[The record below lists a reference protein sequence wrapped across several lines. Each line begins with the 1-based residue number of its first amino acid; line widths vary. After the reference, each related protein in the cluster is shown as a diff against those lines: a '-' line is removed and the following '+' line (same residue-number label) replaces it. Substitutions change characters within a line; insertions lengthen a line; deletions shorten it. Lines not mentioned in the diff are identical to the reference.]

1 MVKERKSL
9 IKLLSSFVIIGLIL
23 TTVFS
28 ISVLGE
34 ENMFSDVPSDHWAYP
49 DIQYLAQRGI
59 ITGMPG
65 GKYEGDQPIT
75 RYQVATL
82 VARAVRYIM
91 NNPSTG
97 SQQDLSTLED
107 LVYKLS
113 ERVDSASSAN
123 SKLKSQVNNLQ
134 AQVQEL
140 RAQSGPSE
148 DYNQL
153 AKKAENNFILG
164 VTGIVLGAGALAWA
178 ILMG

>member
-1 MVKERKSL
+1 MFKKRKSL
-9 IKLLSSFVIIGLIL
+9 FTLFSSFVILGLIF
-23 TTVFS
+23 TSVFFVS
-28 ISVLGE
+28 GYGE

-59 ITGMPG
+59 IEGLPS
-65 GKYEGDQPIT
+65 GKYEGGEAIT
-75 RYQVATL
+75 RYGVASL
-82 VARAVRYIM
+82 VARTVRYM
-91 NNPSTG
+91 QDNPGAG

-113 ERVDSASSAN
+113 ERVDSASSTN
-123 SKLKSQVNNLQ
+123 SELKSQVDNLQ

-140 RAQSGPSE
+140 KAQSGESE
-148 DYNQL
+148 EYNQL
-153 AKKAENNFILG
+153 AKKAENNFIIG

>member
-1 MVKERKSL
+1 
-9 IKLLSSFVIIGLIL
+9 
-23 TTVFS
+23 
-28 ISVLGE
+28 
-34 ENMFSDVPSDHWAYP
+34 
-49 DIQYLAQRGI
+49 
-59 ITGMPG
+59 
-65 GKYEGDQPIT
+65 
-75 RYQVATL
+75 
-82 VARAVRYIM
+82 M

-113 ERVDSASSAN
+113 ERVYSASSAN
-123 SKLKSQVNNLQ
+123 SELKSQVNNLQ